1 MKKEKS
7 PKNVNRN
14 LRRALTFFLFIP
26 LLSNL
31 IGNFIG
37 ISSHYTF
44 YYYGYNSV
52 AIISRLL
59 EDTITN
65 VGWRIFTLGMLTMIT
80 SALMYLLYAK
90 AKKGKL
96 YAFIIG
102 FVLYAV
108 DFSLVFSIHYYE
120 GATGIIVS
128 NFIHLMILLYFVVVG
143 LLFLL
148 KNPRWRTRYDYA

>member
-1 MKKEKS
+1 
-7 PKNVNRN
+7 
-14 LRRALTFFLFIP
+14 
-26 LLSNL
+26 
-31 IGNFIG
+31 
-37 ISSHYTF
+37 
-44 YYYGYNSV
+44 
-52 AIISRLL
+52 
-59 EDTITN
+59 
-65 VGWRIFTLGMLTMIT
+65 MIT